1 MGRKAPFAYFEEK
14 LGGTLPTMEQIIR
27 KGYKEEK
34 YTMPNLLFIQLD
46 SFNKLLSEGVPKE
59 ERPLGSLEYIFR
71 EFFPVSD
78 KNDIYKLEYVNYS
91 VGTPRLTPEECKEKN
106 LTYSA
111 PLKAL
116 FRLLKRNPET
126 KEFEESV
133 TQEVYMGEIP
143 YMTER
148 GTFVINGV
156 ERVLVSQIHRSPGV
170 YLEGPPVEGES
181 LPVKALLVP
190 YRGPW
195 VEFLIDNNKNLTV
208 TVSKRR
214 KIPLTR
220 LLRVLTEKS
229 ILDIFKMFL
238 DVNKLKLN
246 DNVTLDRYILARDVV
261 NEKTGEVIYEALE
274 SLSQT
279 VVKEL
284 LNMGYKEIEVFD
296 VETPEGSVLYSTY
309 RQDRL
314 KKEADAIGNIYRT
327 LKFSQPPSDL
337 VEAKAFV
344 KNFFLG
350 ESYFYLG
357 EVGRYKLNL
366 RLYGGKSKL
375 DSRVLTIGDIV
386 EIVKKLIS
394 LYQRQEEPDDIDDLA
409 NRRVRSIGELLYEQL
424 RDAFGRKL
432 IRNITEKF
440 LSISD
445 ESRIVPKVLI
455 DPKVVT
461 NSLVSFFTR
470 ESLSQFLDQTNP
482 LSELTHKRRIS
493 ALGKGGLT
501 KETAGFEVRDVHPS
515 HYGRLCPIETPEGQ
529 NVGLINSLTIYAGV
543 DEYGFIKTPLR
554 VVENGRV
561 TDKIV
566 ELSRNEEKDAFV
578 ASADTEIDP
587 ETGLIKDQKVWVRHR
602 DDYIEVDREMVNY
615 IDVSPRQ
622 VISPS
627 ASLIPFLEHDDA
639 LRALMGC
646 NMQRQSV
653 PLLDPEPPIVGTG
666 MEAKVARDSGSLLL
680 AKHPGTVVYVDAKR
694 ILLRVSKKGKKL
706 SKFEDELEEYNLIK
720 FRRSNQNTIIN
731 MRPVVKVG
739 DKVKAGDILA
749 DASATKN
756 GELALGKNI
765 LVAFLP
771 WYGYNYEDAIVVS
784 ENLLKNDAF
793 TSVHILEFEV
803 EVRETQLGP
812 EEVTN
817 VIPGTSEDDTKNLDA
832 FGIVRVGV
840 EVKPRDILVGK
851 VTPKG
856 EEEEL
861 SPEKKLLLT
870 IAGYSQEVKDT
881 SKRVPPGVSG
891 YVIDVVVLTRTK
903 NDPLSLKVIRER
915 REKAFR
921 RAEEEKAILK
931 VRLKDLISEL
941 LLNETLI
948 DDLKTRDGKIVI
960 EKDTVVTKEILNQI
974 TFERKLDF
982 SRIDFEHPFI
992 GKEKY
997 ERIKNLILDYQKR
1010 ENEIED
1016 RLNSALQEIDR
1027 GDELPPGVNQ
1037 LIKIYV
1043 AQKRRLQVG
1052 DKMTGR
1058 HGNKGVVAKI
1068 APVEDMPFLEDGTP
1082 VDVVLSPLGVPSRMN
1097 VGQILETILGWA
1109 GKKKGVYY
1117 ATPAFEGLTIEE
1129 IEKEMR
1135 EAGLTFPG
1143 KVRLRDGRT
1152 GEYFYYP
1159 VTVGYMYMVKLIH
1172 MVDDKIHARAIGPYS
1187 SITQQP
1193 VGGKSHF
1200 GGQRFGE
1207 MEVWA
1212 LEAHGA
1218 AYALQEILTIKSD
1231 DVEGRNKLYKELQL
1245 GRIPRE
1251 PGLPASFKVLVNHLR
1266 GLALDVELKSSEEK
1280 EKQNIR

>member
-1 MGRKAPFAYFEEK
+1 MSIMDK
-14 LGGTLPTMEQIIR
+14 IIR
-27 KGYKEEK
+27 IGYKPEK
-34 YTMPNLLFIQLD
+34 YPMPDLLFIQLD
-46 SFNKLLSEGVPKE
+46 SFRRLLSEGVPKE

-71 EFFPVSD
+71 ESFPVTD
-78 KNDIYKLEYVNYS
+78 KNGIYKLEYIDYS

-106 LTYSA
+106 LTYSV
-111 PLKAL
+111 PLRAV
-116 FRLLKRNPET
+116 FRLSKKNPET
-126 KEFEESV
+126 KEFEESI

-143 YMTER
+143 YMTSR

-170 YLEGPPVEGES
+170 YFEGPEIEGES
-181 LPVKALLVP
+181 LPCRALLVP

-195 VEFLIDNNKNLTV
+195 VEFVIDGNKNLTV

-214 KIPLTR
+214 KIPFTRFFRALTG
-220 LLRVLTEKS
+220 LPFVE
-229 ILDIFKMFL
+229 IFKMFL
-238 DVNKLKLN
+238 EVQKLDVDEIKEFE
-246 DNVTLDRYILARDVV
+246 RYILAKDIVDT
-261 NEKTGEVIYEALE
+261 NTGEVLFEALE
-274 SLSQT
+274 LLNSTIL
-279 VVKEL
+279 KEL
-284 LNMGYKEIEVFD
+284 KERNIKRVEVFD
-296 VETPEGSVLYSTY
+296 VETPEGSVLYTTY

-337 VEAKAFV
+337 EEARTFI
-344 KNFFLG
+344 KNFFLS
-350 ESYFYLG
+350 EAYFYLG
-357 EVGRYKLNL
+357 EVGRYKFNL
-366 RLYGGKSKL
+366 RLYGNQKKTEH
-375 DSRVLTIGDIV
+375 VLTIEDIV
-386 EIVKKLIS
+386 EIVKKLVG
-394 LYQRQEEPDDIDDLA
+394 LYKGEEEPDDIDDLA
-409 NRRVRSIGELLYEQL
+409 NRRIRSVGELLYEQI
-424 RDAFGRKL
+424 RDAFSKKL
-432 IRNITEKF
+432 VKNIAEKI

-455 DPKVVT
+455 DPKVIT
-461 NSLVSFFTR
+461 NSLINFFMRDT
-470 ESLSQFLDQTNP
+470 LSQFLDQTNP

-493 ALGKGGLT
+493 AFGRGGLT

-529 NVGLINSLTIYAGV
+529 NVGLINSLTTYAKV

-566 ELSRNEEKDAFV
+566 ELSRNEERDAYV
-578 ASADTEIDP
+578 ASADVEYDP
-587 ETGLIKDQKVWVRHR
+587 ETGLIKDKKVWVRYK
-602 DDYIEVDREMVNY
+602 DDYIEVDREKVNY

-627 ASLIPFLEHDDA
+627 ASLIPFLEHNDA

-646 NMQRQSV
+646 NMQRQAV
-653 PLLDPEPPIVGTG
+653 PLIDPEPPIVGTG
-666 MEAKVARDSGSLLL
+666 MEAKVARDSGTLLT
-680 AKHPGTVVYVDAKR
+680 ARNSGTVVFVDSKR
-694 ILLRVSKKGKKL
+694 ILVRVSKRGKKL
-706 SKFEDELEEYNLIK
+706 SKFEDEIEEYKLIK
-720 FRRSNQNTIIN
+720 FRRSNQNTLIN
-731 MRPVVKVG
+731 MKPIVKVG
-739 DKVKAGDILA
+739 DKVKAGDIIA
-749 DASATKN
+749 DAAATKN
-756 GELALGKNI
+756 GELALGKNL
-765 LVAFLP
+765 LVAFVP

-784 ENLLKNDAF
+784 ENILKEDAL
-793 TSVHILEFEV
+793 TSIHILEFEV
-803 EVRETQLGP
+803 EVRETSLGP

-817 VIPGTSEDDTKNLDA
+817 QIPGVMEEDLKNLDN
-832 FGIVRVGV
+832 FGIIRVGV

-861 SPEKKLLLT
+861 SPEKKLLLA
-870 IAGYSQEVKDT
+870 IVGYDQPVKDT

-891 YVIDVVVLTRTK
+891 YVVDVVILTKTK
-903 NDPLSLKVIRER
+903 NDPLSLKVIMER
-915 REKAFR
+915 KEKAYW
-921 RAEEEKAILK
+921 RAEEEKRLLK
-931 VRLKDLISEL
+931 ARLRDFIVEMLIDEV
-941 LLNETLI
+941 LN
-948 DDLKTRDGKIVI
+948 DDLKAKDGTVILPKGTLVTGELLEDLMVNKRVDLTRLNYDLPVI
-960 EKDTVVTKEILNQI
+960 SEEKLV
-974 TFERKLDF
+974 
-982 SRIDFEHPFI
+982 
-992 GKEKY
+992 
-997 ERIKNLILDYQKR
+997 RIKNLIQDYDKR
-1010 ENEIED
+1010 EKEIEEK
-1016 RLNSALQEIDR
+1016 LNQTIQEIER

-1037 LIKIYV
+1037 LIKIYI

-1052 DKMTGR
+1052 DKITGR

-1117 ATPAFEGLTIEE
+1117 ACPAFEGMTVEE
-1129 IEKEMR
+1129 IQKEME
-1135 EAGLTFPG
+1135 EAGLTYPG

-1152 GEYFYYP
+1152 GEYFHYP
-1159 VTVGYMYMVKLIH
+1159 VTVGYMYMIKLIH
-1172 MVDDKIHARAIGPYS
+1172 MVEDKIHARAIGPYS

-1218 AYALQEILTIKSD
+1218 AYTLQEMLTIKSD
-1231 DVEGRNKLYKELQL
+1231 DIEGRNKLYKELQL
-1245 GRIPRE
+1245 GKRPKE

-1266 GLALDVELKSSEEK
+1266 GLCLDVELKTGEEK
-1280 EKQNIR
+1280 EKQFLKVNLKTE

>member
-1 MGRKAPFAYFEEK
+1 MDK
-14 LGGTLPTMEQIIR
+14 IIR
-27 KGYKEEK
+27 IGYKPEK
-34 YTMPNLLFIQLD
+34 YPMPDLLFIQLD
-46 SFNKLLSEGVPKE
+46 SFRKLLSEGVPKE
-59 ERPLGSLEYIFR
+59 ERPFGSLEYIFR
-71 EFFPVSD
+71 EFFPVTD
-78 KNDIYKLEYVNYS
+78 KNGIYRLEYVDYS

-106 LTYSA
+106 LTYSV
-111 PLKAL
+111 PLKAV
-116 FRLLKRNPET
+116 FRLSKKNPET

-143 YMTER
+143 YMTSR

-156 ERVLVSQIHRSPGV
+156 ERVLVSQIHRAPGV
-170 YLEGPPVEGES
+170 YFEGPEVEGES
-181 LPVKALLVP
+181 LPCKALLVP

-195 VEFLIDNNKNLTV
+195 VEFIIDGNKNLTV

-214 KIPLTR
+214 KIPFTR
-220 LLRVLTEKS
+220 LIRALTGLPFVE
-229 ILDIFKMFL
+229 IFKMFL
-238 DVNKLKLN
+238 KTEKLDV
-246 DNVTLDRYILARDVV
+246 DEITEPERYVLAKDIVDTA
-261 NEKTGEVIYEALE
+261 TGEVLFEALE
-274 SLSQT
+274 LLNSTIL
-279 VVKEL
+279 KEL
-284 LNMGYKEIEVFD
+284 KARNVRKVEVFD
-296 VETPEGSVLYSTY
+296 VETSEGSVLYTTY

-337 VEAKAFV
+337 EEARTFIR
-344 KNFFLG
+344 NFFLG
-350 ESYFYLG
+350 EAYFYIG
-357 EVGRYKLNL
+357 EVGRYKFNL
-366 RLYGGKSKL
+366 RLYGEQKKTEH
-375 DSRVLTIGDIV
+375 VLTIEDIV
-386 EIVKKLIS
+386 EVVRKLIG
-394 LYQRQEEPDDIDDLA
+394 LYKGEMEPDDIDDLA
-409 NRRVRSIGELLYEQL
+409 NRRVRSVGELLYEQI
-424 RDAFGRKL
+424 REAFGRKL
-432 IRNITEKF
+432 VRNIAEKI

-445 ESRIVPKVLI
+445 EARIVPKVLI
-455 DPKVVT
+455 DPKVIT
-461 NSLVSFFTR
+461 SSLINFFMRDT
-470 ESLSQFLDQTNP
+470 LSQFLDQTNP

-493 ALGKGGLT
+493 AFGRGGLT

-529 NVGLINSLTIYAGV
+529 NVGLINSLTTYAKV

-554 VVENGRV
+554 VVENGKV

-566 ELSRNEEKDAFV
+566 ELSRNEERDAYI
-578 ASADTEIDP
+578 ASADVEYDP
-587 ETGLIKDQKVWVRHR
+587 ETGLIKDSKVWVRYK
-602 DDYIEVDREMVNY
+602 DDYVEVEREKVNY

-646 NMQRQSV
+646 NMQRQAV

-666 MEAKVARDSGSLLL
+666 MEAKVARDSGTLLV
-680 AKHPGTVVYVDAKR
+680 ARNSGTVVYVDSKR
-694 ILLRVSKKGKKL
+694 VLVRVSKRGKKL
-706 SKFEDELEEYNLIK
+706 SKFEDEIEEYNLIK
-720 FRRSNQNTIIN
+720 FRRSNQNTLIN
-731 MRPVVKVG
+731 MRPIVKVG
-739 DKVKAGDILA
+739 DKIKAGDIIA
-749 DASATKN
+749 DAAATKN
-756 GELALGKNI
+756 GELALGKNL

-784 ENLLKNDAF
+784 ENVLKEDAL
-793 TSVHILEFEV
+793 TSIHILEFEV
-803 EVRETQLGP
+803 EVRETTLGP

-817 VIPGTSEDDTKNLDA
+817 QIPGVMEEDLRNLDND
-832 FGIVRVGV
+832 GIIRVGV

-861 SPEKKLLLT
+861 SPEKKLLL
-870 IAGYSQEVKDT
+870 AVVGYDQPVKDT

-891 YVIDVVVLTRTK
+891 YVVDVVILTKTK
-903 NDPLSLKVIRER
+903 SDSLSLKVIKER
-915 REKAFR
+915 KDKAYR
-921 RAEEEKAILK
+921 RAEEEKRLLK
-931 VRLKDLISEL
+931 TRLRDFIIEVLVDEVL
-941 LLNETLI
+941 A
-948 DDLKTRDGKIVI
+948 DDLKAKDGTVILPKGTLVTREILDDLVLNKRIDLTRLNYDLPVIAEEKIERI
-960 EKDTVVTKEILNQI
+960 RNMIQDFHKREKEIDERLNQ
-974 TFERKLDF
+974 T
-982 SRIDFEHPFI
+982 
-992 GKEKY
+992 
-997 ERIKNLILDYQKR
+997 
-1010 ENEIED
+1010 
-1016 RLNSALQEIDR
+1016 LQEIER

-1052 DKMTGR
+1052 DKITGR

-1082 VDVVLSPLGVPSRMN
+1082 VDLVLSPLGVPSRMN

-1117 ATPAFEGLTIEE
+1117 ACPAFEGMTVEE
-1129 IEKEMR
+1129 IQKEME
-1135 EAGLTFPG
+1135 EAGLTYPG

-1152 GEYFYYP
+1152 GEYFEYP
-1159 VTVGYMYMVKLIH
+1159 VTVGYMYIIKLIH
-1172 MVDDKIHARAIGPYS
+1172 MVEDKIHARAIGPYS

-1218 AYALQEILTIKSD
+1218 AYTLQEMLTIKSD
-1231 DVEGRNKLYKELQL
+1231 DIESRNKLYKELQL
-1245 GRIPRE
+1245 GKRPKE

-1266 GLALDVELKSSEEK
+1266 GLCLDVELKTAEEK
-1280 EKQNIR
+1280 DKHFLKPNFKSE

>member
-1 MGRKAPFAYFEEK
+1 MSNMDK
-14 LGGTLPTMEQIIR
+14 IIR
-27 KGYKEEK
+27 IGYKPEK
-34 YTMPNLLFIQLD
+34 YPMPDLLFIQLD
-46 SFNKLLSEGVPKE
+46 SFRKLLSEGVPKE

-71 EFFPVSD
+71 EFFPVTD
-78 KNDIYKLEYVNYS
+78 KNGIYRLEYVDYS

-106 LTYSA
+106 LTYSV

-116 FRLLKRNPET
+116 FRLSKKNPET
-126 KEFEESV
+126 KEFEESI

-143 YMTER
+143 YMTSR

-156 ERVLVSQIHRSPGV
+156 ERVLVSQIHRAPGV
-170 YLEGPPVEGES
+170 YFEGPEVEGES
-181 LPVKALLVP
+181 LPCKALLVP

-195 VEFLIDNNKNLTV
+195 VEFIIDGNKNLTV

-214 KIPLTR
+214 KIPFTR
-220 LLRVLTEKS
+220 LFRALTGLPFVE
-229 ILDIFKMFL
+229 IFKMFL
-238 DVNKLKLN
+238 KAEKLDV
-246 DNVTLDRYILARDVV
+246 DEITEPERYILAKDIVDTT
-261 NEKTGEVIYEALE
+261 TGEVLFGALE
-274 SLSQT
+274 PLNSTIL
-279 VVKEL
+279 KEL
-284 LNMGYKEIEVFD
+284 KARNVKKVEVFD
-296 VETPEGSVLYSTY
+296 VETPEGSVLYTTY

-337 VEAKAFV
+337 EEARTFI
-344 KNFFLG
+344 KNFFLS
-350 ESYFYLG
+350 EAYFYLG
-357 EVGRYKLNL
+357 EVGRYKFNL
-366 RLYGGKSKL
+366 RLYGEQKKTEH
-375 DSRVLTIGDIV
+375 VLTIEDIV
-386 EIVKKLIS
+386 EVVRKLVE
-394 LYQRQEEPDDIDDLA
+394 LHKGEVEPDDIDDLA
-409 NRRVRSIGELLYEQL
+409 NRRVRSVGELLYEQL
-424 RDAFGRKL
+424 REAFGRKL
-432 IRNITEKF
+432 VRNIAEKI
-440 LSISD
+440 LSITD
-445 ESRIVPKVLI
+445 EARIVPKVLI
-455 DPKVVT
+455 DPKVIT
-461 NSLVSFFTR
+461 SSLINFFMRDT
-470 ESLSQFLDQTNP
+470 LSQFLDQTNP

-493 ALGKGGLT
+493 AFGRGGLT

-529 NVGLINSLTIYAGV
+529 NVGLINSLTTYAKV

-566 ELSRNEEKDAFV
+566 ELSRNEEKDAYV
-578 ASADTEIDP
+578 ASADVEYDP
-587 ETGLIKDQKVWVRHR
+587 ETGLIKDSKVWVRYK
-602 DDYIEVDREMVNY
+602 DDYVEVEREKVNY

-646 NMQRQSV
+646 NMQRQAV
-653 PLLDPEPPIVGTG
+653 PLVDPEPPIVGTG
-666 MEAKVARDSGSLLL
+666 MEAKVARDSGTLLI
-680 AKHPGTVVYVDAKR
+680 ARNSGTVVYVDSKR
-694 ILLRVSKKGKKL
+694 VLVRVSKRGKKL
-706 SKFEDELEEYNLIK
+706 SKFEDEIEEYNLIK
-720 FRRSNQNTIIN
+720 FRRSNQNTLIN

-739 DKVKAGDILA
+739 DKIKAGDIIA
-749 DASATKN
+749 DAAATKN
-756 GELALGKNI
+756 GELALGKNL

-784 ENLLKNDAF
+784 ENILKEDAL
-793 TSVHILEFEV
+793 TSIHILEFEV
-803 EVRETQLGP
+803 EVRETTLGP

-817 VIPGTSEDDTKNLDA
+817 QIPGVMEEDLRNLDNY
-832 FGIVRVGV
+832 GIIRVGV

-861 SPEKKLLLT
+861 SPEKKLLL
-870 IAGYSQEVKDT
+870 AVVGYEQPVKDT

-891 YVIDVVVLTRTK
+891 YVVDVVILTKTK
-903 NDPLSLKVIRER
+903 NDPLSLKVIKER
-915 REKAFR
+915 KEKAYR
-921 RAEEEKAILK
+921 RAEEEKRLLK
-931 VRLKDLISEL
+931 TRLRDFIMEVLIDEVL
-941 LLNETLI
+941 A
-948 DDLKTRDGKIVI
+948 DDLKAKDG
-960 EKDTVVTKEILNQI
+960 TVVLPKGTLVTREILDDLVLNRRVDLTRLNYDSPI
-974 TFERKLDF
+974 IAEEKL
-982 SRIDFEHPFI
+982 
-992 GKEKY
+992 
-997 ERIKNLILDYQKR
+997 ERIRNMIQDFHKR
-1010 ENEIED
+1010 EREIDEK
-1016 RLNSALQEIDR
+1016 LSQTLQEIER

-1037 LIKIYV
+1037 LIKIYI

-1052 DKMTGR
+1052 DKITGR

-1068 APVEDMPFLEDGTP
+1068 APVEDMPFLDDGTP
-1082 VDVVLSPLGVPSRMN
+1082 VDLVLSPLGVPSRMN

-1117 ATPAFEGLTIEE
+1117 ACPAFEGMTVEE
-1129 IEKEMR
+1129 IQREME
-1135 EAGLTFPG
+1135 EAGLTYPG

-1152 GEYFYYP
+1152 GEYFEYP
-1159 VTVGYMYMVKLIH
+1159 VTVGYMYIIKLIH
-1172 MVDDKIHARAIGPYS
+1172 MVEDKIHARAIGPYS

-1218 AYALQEILTIKSD
+1218 AYTLQELLTIKSD
-1231 DVEGRNKLYKELQL
+1231 DIEGRNKLYKELQL
-1245 GRIPRE
+1245 GKRPKE

-1266 GLALDVELKSSEEK
+1266 GLCLDVELKTAEEK
-1280 EKQNIR
+1280 DKHFLKPNFKSE

>member
-1 MGRKAPFAYFEEK
+1 LSNMDK
-14 LGGTLPTMEQIIR
+14 IIR
-27 KGYKEEK
+27 IGYKPEK
-34 YTMPNLLFIQLD
+34 YPMPDLLFIQLD
-46 SFNKLLSEGVPKE
+46 SFRKLLSEGVPKE

-71 EFFPVSD
+71 EFFPVTD
-78 KNDIYKLEYVNYS
+78 KNGIYRLEYVDYS

-106 LTYSA
+106 LTYSV

-116 FRLLKRNPET
+116 FRLSKKNPET
-126 KEFEESV
+126 KEFEESI

-143 YMTER
+143 YMTSR

-156 ERVLVSQIHRSPGV
+156 ERVLVSQIHRAPGV
-170 YLEGPPVEGES
+170 YFEGPEVEGES
-181 LPVKALLVP
+181 LPCKALLVP

-195 VEFLIDNNKNLTV
+195 VEFIIDGNKNLTV

-214 KIPLTR
+214 KIPFTR
-220 LLRVLTEKS
+220 LFRALTGLPFVE
-229 ILDIFKMFL
+229 IFKMFL
-238 DVNKLKLN
+238 KAEKLDV
-246 DNVTLDRYILARDVV
+246 DEITEPERYILAKDIVDTT
-261 NEKTGEVIYEALE
+261 TGEVLFGALE
-274 SLSQT
+274 PLNSTIL
-279 VVKEL
+279 KEL
-284 LNMGYKEIEVFD
+284 KARNVKKVEVFD
-296 VETPEGSVLYSTY
+296 VETPEGSVLYTTY

-337 VEAKAFV
+337 EEARTFI
-344 KNFFLG
+344 KNFFLS
-350 ESYFYLG
+350 EAYFYLG
-357 EVGRYKLNL
+357 EVGRYKFNL
-366 RLYGGKSKL
+366 RLYGEQKKTEH
-375 DSRVLTIGDIV
+375 VLTIEDIV
-386 EIVKKLIS
+386 EVVRKLVE
-394 LYQRQEEPDDIDDLA
+394 LHKGEEEPDDIDDLA
-409 NRRVRSIGELLYEQL
+409 NRRVRSVGELLYEQL
-424 RDAFGRKL
+424 REAFGRKL
-432 IRNITEKF
+432 VRNIAEKI
-440 LSISD
+440 LSITD
-445 ESRIVPKVLI
+445 EARIVPKVLI
-455 DPKVVT
+455 DPKVIT
-461 NSLVSFFTR
+461 SSLINFFMRDT
-470 ESLSQFLDQTNP
+470 LSQFLDQTNP

-493 ALGKGGLT
+493 AFGRGGLT

-529 NVGLINSLTIYAGV
+529 NVGLINSLTTYAKV

-566 ELSRNEEKDAFV
+566 ELSRNEEKDAYV
-578 ASADTEIDP
+578 ASADVEYDP
-587 ETGLIKDQKVWVRHR
+587 ETGLIKDSKVWVRYK
-602 DDYIEVDREMVNY
+602 DDYVEVEREKVNY

-646 NMQRQSV
+646 NMQRQAV
-653 PLLDPEPPIVGTG
+653 PLVDPEPPIVGTG
-666 MEAKVARDSGSLLL
+666 MEAKVARDSGTLLI
-680 AKHPGTVVYVDAKR
+680 ARNSGTVVYVDSKR
-694 ILLRVSKKGKKL
+694 VLVRVSKRGKKL
-706 SKFEDELEEYNLIK
+706 SKFEDEIEEYNLIK
-720 FRRSNQNTIIN
+720 FRRSNQNTLIN

-739 DKVKAGDILA
+739 DKIKAGDIIA
-749 DASATKN
+749 DAAATKN
-756 GELALGKNI
+756 GELALGKNL

-784 ENLLKNDAF
+784 ENILKEDAL
-793 TSVHILEFEV
+793 TSIHILEFEV
-803 EVRETQLGP
+803 EVRETTLGP

-817 VIPGTSEDDTKNLDA
+817 QIPGVMEEDLRNLDNY
-832 FGIVRVGV
+832 GIIRVGV

-861 SPEKKLLLT
+861 SPEKKLLL
-870 IAGYSQEVKDT
+870 AVVGYEQPVKDT

-891 YVIDVVVLTRTK
+891 YVVDVVILTKTK
-903 NDPLSLKVIRER
+903 NDPLSLKVIKER
-915 REKAFR
+915 KEKAYR
-921 RAEEEKAILK
+921 RAEEEKRLLK
-931 VRLKDLISEL
+931 TRLRDFIMEVLIDEVL
-941 LLNETLI
+941 A
-948 DDLKTRDGKIVI
+948 DDLKAKDG
-960 EKDTVVTKEILNQI
+960 TVVLPKGTLVTREILDDLVLNRRVDLTRLNYDSPI
-974 TFERKLDF
+974 IAEEKL
-982 SRIDFEHPFI
+982 
-992 GKEKY
+992 
-997 ERIKNLILDYQKR
+997 ERIRNMIQDFHKR
-1010 ENEIED
+1010 EREIDEK
-1016 RLNSALQEIDR
+1016 LSQTLQEIER

-1037 LIKIYV
+1037 LIKIYI

-1052 DKMTGR
+1052 DKITGR

-1068 APVEDMPFLEDGTP
+1068 APVEDMPFLDDGTP
-1082 VDVVLSPLGVPSRMN
+1082 VDLVLSPLGVPSRMN

-1117 ATPAFEGLTIEE
+1117 ACPAFEGMTVEE
-1129 IEKEMR
+1129 IQREME
-1135 EAGLTFPG
+1135 EAGLTYPG

-1152 GEYFYYP
+1152 GEYFEYP
-1159 VTVGYMYMVKLIH
+1159 VTVGYMYIIKLIH
-1172 MVDDKIHARAIGPYS
+1172 MVEDKIHARAIGPYS

-1218 AYALQEILTIKSD
+1218 AYTLQELLTIKSD
-1231 DVEGRNKLYKELQL
+1231 DIEGRNKLYKELQL
-1245 GRIPRE
+1245 GKRPKE

-1266 GLALDVELKSSEEK
+1266 GLCLDVELKTAEEK
-1280 EKQNIR
+1280 DKHFLKPNFKSE

>member
-1 MGRKAPFAYFEEK
+1 LSNMDK
-14 LGGTLPTMEQIIR
+14 IIR
-27 KGYKEEK
+27 IGYKPEK
-34 YTMPNLLFIQLD
+34 YPMPDLLFIQLD
-46 SFNKLLSEGVPKE
+46 SFRKLLSEGVPKE

-71 EFFPVSD
+71 EFFPVTD
-78 KNDIYKLEYVNYS
+78 KNGIYRLEYVDYS

-106 LTYSA
+106 LTYSV

-116 FRLLKRNPET
+116 FRLSKKNPET
-126 KEFEESV
+126 KEFEESI

-143 YMTER
+143 YMTSR

-156 ERVLVSQIHRSPGV
+156 ERVLVSQIHRAPGV
-170 YLEGPPVEGES
+170 YFEGPEVEGES
-181 LPVKALLVP
+181 LPCKALLVP

-195 VEFLIDNNKNLTV
+195 VEFIIDGNKNLTV

-214 KIPLTR
+214 KIPFTR
-220 LLRVLTEKS
+220 LFRALTGLPFVE
-229 ILDIFKMFL
+229 IFKMFL
-238 DVNKLKLN
+238 KAEKLDV
-246 DNVTLDRYILARDVV
+246 DEITEPERYILAKDIVDTT
-261 NEKTGEVIYEALE
+261 TGEVLFGALE
-274 SLSQT
+274 PLNSTIL
-279 VVKEL
+279 KEL
-284 LNMGYKEIEVFD
+284 KARNVKKVEVFD
-296 VETPEGSVLYSTY
+296 VETPEGSVLYTTY

-337 VEAKAFV
+337 EEARTFI
-344 KNFFLG
+344 KNFFLS
-350 ESYFYLG
+350 EAYFYLG
-357 EVGRYKLNL
+357 EVGRYKFNL
-366 RLYGGKSKL
+366 RLYGEQKKTEH
-375 DSRVLTIGDIV
+375 VLTIEDIV
-386 EIVKKLIS
+386 EVVRKLVE
-394 LYQRQEEPDDIDDLA
+394 LHKGEVEPDDIDDLA
-409 NRRVRSIGELLYEQL
+409 NRRVRSVGELLYEQL
-424 RDAFGRKL
+424 REAFGRKL
-432 IRNITEKF
+432 VRNIAEKI
-440 LSISD
+440 LSITD
-445 ESRIVPKVLI
+445 EARIVPKVLI
-455 DPKVVT
+455 DPKVIT
-461 NSLVSFFTR
+461 SSLINFFMRDT
-470 ESLSQFLDQTNP
+470 LSQFLDQTNP

-493 ALGKGGLT
+493 AFGRGGLT

-529 NVGLINSLTIYAGV
+529 NVGLINSLTTYAKV

-566 ELSRNEEKDAFV
+566 ELSRNEEKDAYV
-578 ASADTEIDP
+578 ASADVEYDP
-587 ETGLIKDQKVWVRHR
+587 ETGLIKDSKVWVRYK
-602 DDYIEVDREMVNY
+602 DDYVEVEREKVNY

-646 NMQRQSV
+646 NMQRQAV
-653 PLLDPEPPIVGTG
+653 PLVDPEPPIVGTG
-666 MEAKVARDSGSLLL
+666 MEAKVARDSGTLLI
-680 AKHPGTVVYVDAKR
+680 ARNSGTVVYVDSKR
-694 ILLRVSKKGKKL
+694 VLVRVSKRGKKL
-706 SKFEDELEEYNLIK
+706 SKFEDEIEEYNLIK
-720 FRRSNQNTIIN
+720 FRRSNQNTLIN

-739 DKVKAGDILA
+739 DKIKAGDIIA
-749 DASATKN
+749 DAAATKN
-756 GELALGKNI
+756 GELALGKNL

-784 ENLLKNDAF
+784 ENILKEDAL
-793 TSVHILEFEV
+793 TSIHILEFEV
-803 EVRETQLGP
+803 EVRETTLGP

-817 VIPGTSEDDTKNLDA
+817 QIPGVMEEDLRNLDNY
-832 FGIVRVGV
+832 GIIRVGV

-861 SPEKKLLLT
+861 SPEKKLLL
-870 IAGYSQEVKDT
+870 AVVGYEQPVKDT

-891 YVIDVVVLTRTK
+891 YVVDVVILTKTK
-903 NDPLSLKVIRER
+903 NDPLSLKVIKER
-915 REKAFR
+915 KEKAYR
-921 RAEEEKAILK
+921 RAEEEKRLLK
-931 VRLKDLISEL
+931 TRLRDFIMEVLIDEVL
-941 LLNETLI
+941 A
-948 DDLKTRDGKIVI
+948 DDLKAKDG
-960 EKDTVVTKEILNQI
+960 TVVLPKGTLVTREILDDLVLNRRVDLTRLNYDSPI
-974 TFERKLDF
+974 IAEEKL
-982 SRIDFEHPFI
+982 
-992 GKEKY
+992 
-997 ERIKNLILDYQKR
+997 ERIRNMIQDFHKR
-1010 ENEIED
+1010 EREIDEK
-1016 RLNSALQEIDR
+1016 LSQTLQEIER

-1037 LIKIYV
+1037 LIKIYI

-1052 DKMTGR
+1052 DKITGR

-1068 APVEDMPFLEDGTP
+1068 APVEDMPFLDDGTP
-1082 VDVVLSPLGVPSRMN
+1082 VDLVLSPLGVPSRMN

-1117 ATPAFEGLTIEE
+1117 ACPAFEGMTVEE
-1129 IEKEMR
+1129 IQREME
-1135 EAGLTFPG
+1135 EAGLTYPG

-1152 GEYFYYP
+1152 GEYFEYP
-1159 VTVGYMYMVKLIH
+1159 VTVGYMYIIKLIH
-1172 MVDDKIHARAIGPYS
+1172 MVEDKIHARAIGPYS

-1218 AYALQEILTIKSD
+1218 AYTLQELLTIKSD
-1231 DVEGRNKLYKELQL
+1231 DIEGRNKLYKELQL
-1245 GRIPRE
+1245 GKRPKE

-1266 GLALDVELKSSEEK
+1266 GLCLDVELKTAEEK
-1280 EKQNIR
+1280 DKHFLKPNFKSE

>member
-1 MGRKAPFAYFEEK
+1 MSNMDK
-14 LGGTLPTMEQIIR
+14 IIR
-27 KGYKEEK
+27 IGYKPEK
-34 YTMPNLLFIQLD
+34 YPMPDLLFIQLD
-46 SFNKLLSEGVPKE
+46 SFRKLLSEGVPKE
-59 ERPLGSLEYIFR
+59 ERPFGSLEYIFR
-71 EFFPVSD
+71 EFFPVTD
-78 KNDIYKLEYVNYS
+78 KNGIYRLEYVDYS

-106 LTYSA
+106 LTYSV
-111 PLKAL
+111 PLKAV
-116 FRLLKRNPET
+116 FRLSKKNPET

-143 YMTER
+143 YMTSR

-156 ERVLVSQIHRSPGV
+156 ERVLVSQIHRAPGV
-170 YLEGPPVEGES
+170 YFEGPEVEGES
-181 LPVKALLVP
+181 LPCKALLVP

-195 VEFLIDNNKNLTV
+195 VEFIIDGNKNLTV

-214 KIPLTR
+214 KIPFTR
-220 LLRVLTEKS
+220 LIRALTGLPFVE
-229 ILDIFKMFL
+229 IFKMFL
-238 DVNKLKLN
+238 KTEKLDV
-246 DNVTLDRYILARDVV
+246 DEITEPERYVLAKDIVDTA
-261 NEKTGEVIYEALE
+261 TGEVLFEALE
-274 SLSQT
+274 LLNSTIL
-279 VVKEL
+279 KEL
-284 LNMGYKEIEVFD
+284 KARNVRKVEVFD
-296 VETPEGSVLYSTY
+296 VETSEGSVLYTTY

-337 VEAKAFV
+337 EEARTFIR
-344 KNFFLG
+344 NFFLG
-350 ESYFYLG
+350 EAYFYIG
-357 EVGRYKLNL
+357 EVGRYKFNL
-366 RLYGGKSKL
+366 RLYGEQKKTEH
-375 DSRVLTIGDIV
+375 VLTIEDIV
-386 EIVKKLIS
+386 EVVRKLIG
-394 LYQRQEEPDDIDDLA
+394 LYKGEMEPDDIDDLA
-409 NRRVRSIGELLYEQL
+409 NRRVRSVGELLYEQI
-424 RDAFGRKL
+424 REAFGRKL
-432 IRNITEKF
+432 VRNIAEKI

-445 ESRIVPKVLI
+445 EARIVPKVLI
-455 DPKVVT
+455 DPKVIT
-461 NSLVSFFTR
+461 SSLINFFMRDT
-470 ESLSQFLDQTNP
+470 LSQFLDQTNP

-493 ALGKGGLT
+493 AFGRGGLT

-529 NVGLINSLTIYAGV
+529 NVGLINSLTTYAKV

-554 VVENGRV
+554 VVENGKV

-566 ELSRNEEKDAFV
+566 ELSRNEERDAYI
-578 ASADTEIDP
+578 ASADVEYDP
-587 ETGLIKDQKVWVRHR
+587 ETGLIKDSKVWVRYK
-602 DDYIEVDREMVNY
+602 DDYVEVEREKVNY

-646 NMQRQSV
+646 NMQRQAV

-666 MEAKVARDSGSLLL
+666 MEAKVARDSGTLLV
-680 AKHPGTVVYVDAKR
+680 ARNSGTVVYVDSKR
-694 ILLRVSKKGKKL
+694 VLVRVSKRGKKL
-706 SKFEDELEEYNLIK
+706 SKFEDEIEEYNLIK
-720 FRRSNQNTIIN
+720 FRRSNQNTLIN
-731 MRPVVKVG
+731 MRPIVKVG
-739 DKVKAGDILA
+739 DKIKAGDIIA
-749 DASATKN
+749 DAAATKN
-756 GELALGKNI
+756 GELALGKNL

-784 ENLLKNDAF
+784 ENVLKEDAL
-793 TSVHILEFEV
+793 TSIHILEFEV
-803 EVRETQLGP
+803 EVRETTLGP

-817 VIPGTSEDDTKNLDA
+817 QIPGVMEEDLRNLDND
-832 FGIVRVGV
+832 GIIRVGV

-861 SPEKKLLLT
+861 SPEKKLLL
-870 IAGYSQEVKDT
+870 AVVGYDQPVKDT

-891 YVIDVVVLTRTK
+891 YVVDVVILTKTK
-903 NDPLSLKVIRER
+903 SDSLSLKVIKER
-915 REKAFR
+915 KDKAYR
-921 RAEEEKAILK
+921 RAEEEKRLLK
-931 VRLKDLISEL
+931 TRLRDFIIEVLVDEVL
-941 LLNETLI
+941 A
-948 DDLKTRDGKIVI
+948 DDLKAKDGTVILPKGTLVTREILDDLVLNKRIDLTRLNYDLPVIAEEKIERI
-960 EKDTVVTKEILNQI
+960 RNMIQDFHKREKEIDERLNQ
-974 TFERKLDF
+974 T
-982 SRIDFEHPFI
+982 
-992 GKEKY
+992 
-997 ERIKNLILDYQKR
+997 
-1010 ENEIED
+1010 
-1016 RLNSALQEIDR
+1016 LQEIER

-1052 DKMTGR
+1052 DKITGR

-1082 VDVVLSPLGVPSRMN
+1082 VDLVLSPLGVPSRMN

-1117 ATPAFEGLTIEE
+1117 ACPAFEGMTVEE
-1129 IEKEMR
+1129 IQKEME
-1135 EAGLTFPG
+1135 EAGLTYPG

-1152 GEYFYYP
+1152 GEYFEYP
-1159 VTVGYMYMVKLIH
+1159 VTVGYMYIIKLIH
-1172 MVDDKIHARAIGPYS
+1172 MVEDKIHARAIGPYS
-1187 SITQQP
+1187 SITQQS

-1218 AYALQEILTIKSD
+1218 AYTLQEMLTIKSD
-1231 DVEGRNKLYKELQL
+1231 DIEGRNKLYKELQL
-1245 GRIPRE
+1245 GKRPKE

-1266 GLALDVELKSSEEK
+1266 GLCLDVELKTAEEK
-1280 EKQNIR
+1280 DKHFLKPNFKSE

>member
-1 MGRKAPFAYFEEK
+1 MSNMDK
-14 LGGTLPTMEQIIR
+14 IIR
-27 KGYKEEK
+27 IGYKPEK
-34 YTMPNLLFIQLD
+34 YPMPDLLFIQLD
-46 SFNKLLSEGVPKE
+46 SFRKLLSEGVPKE
-59 ERPLGSLEYIFR
+59 ERPFGSLEYIFR
-71 EFFPVSD
+71 EFFPVTD
-78 KNDIYKLEYVNYS
+78 KNGIYRLEYVDYS

-106 LTYSA
+106 LTYSV
-111 PLKAL
+111 PLKAV
-116 FRLLKRNPET
+116 FRLSKKNPET

-143 YMTER
+143 YMTSR

-156 ERVLVSQIHRSPGV
+156 ERVLVSQIHRAPGV
-170 YLEGPPVEGES
+170 YFEGPEVEGES
-181 LPVKALLVP
+181 LPCKALLVP

-195 VEFLIDNNKNLTV
+195 VEFIIDGNKNLTV

-214 KIPLTR
+214 KIPFTR
-220 LLRVLTEKS
+220 LIRALTGLPFVE
-229 ILDIFKMFL
+229 IFKMFL
-238 DVNKLKLN
+238 KTEKLDV
-246 DNVTLDRYILARDVV
+246 DEITEPERYVLAKDIVDTA
-261 NEKTGEVIYEALE
+261 TGEVLFEALE
-274 SLSQT
+274 LLNSTIL
-279 VVKEL
+279 KEL
-284 LNMGYKEIEVFD
+284 KARNVRKVEVFD
-296 VETPEGSVLYSTY
+296 VETSEGSVLYTTY

-337 VEAKAFV
+337 EEARTFIR
-344 KNFFLG
+344 NFFLG
-350 ESYFYLG
+350 EAYFYIG
-357 EVGRYKLNL
+357 EVGRYKFNL
-366 RLYGGKSKL
+366 RLYGEQKKTEH
-375 DSRVLTIGDIV
+375 VLTIEDIV
-386 EIVKKLIS
+386 EVVRKLIG
-394 LYQRQEEPDDIDDLA
+394 LYKGEMEPDDIDDLA
-409 NRRVRSIGELLYEQL
+409 NRRVRSVGELLYEQI
-424 RDAFGRKL
+424 REAFGRKL
-432 IRNITEKF
+432 VRNIAEKI

-445 ESRIVPKVLI
+445 EARIVPKVLI
-455 DPKVVT
+455 DPKVIT
-461 NSLVSFFTR
+461 SSLINFFMRDT
-470 ESLSQFLDQTNP
+470 LSQFLDQTNP

-493 ALGKGGLT
+493 AFGRGGLT

-529 NVGLINSLTIYAGV
+529 NVGLINSLTTYAKV

-554 VVENGRV
+554 VVENGKV

-566 ELSRNEEKDAFV
+566 ELSRNEERDAYI
-578 ASADTEIDP
+578 ASADVEYDP
-587 ETGLIKDQKVWVRHR
+587 ETGLIKDSKVWVRYK
-602 DDYIEVDREMVNY
+602 DDYVEVEREKVNY

-646 NMQRQSV
+646 NMQRQAV

-666 MEAKVARDSGSLLL
+666 MEAKVARDSGTLLV
-680 AKHPGTVVYVDAKR
+680 ARNSGTVVYVDSKR
-694 ILLRVSKKGKKL
+694 VLVRVSKRGKKL
-706 SKFEDELEEYNLIK
+706 SKFEDEIEEYNLIK
-720 FRRSNQNTIIN
+720 FRRSNQNTLIN
-731 MRPVVKVG
+731 MRPIVKVG
-739 DKVKAGDILA
+739 DKIKAGDIIA
-749 DASATKN
+749 DAAATKN
-756 GELALGKNI
+756 GELALGKNL

-784 ENLLKNDAF
+784 ENVLKEDAL
-793 TSVHILEFEV
+793 TSIHILEFEV
-803 EVRETQLGP
+803 EVRETTLGP

-817 VIPGTSEDDTKNLDA
+817 QIPGVMEEDLRNLDND
-832 FGIVRVGV
+832 GIIRVGV

-861 SPEKKLLLT
+861 SPEKKLLL
-870 IAGYSQEVKDT
+870 AVVGYDQPVKDT

-891 YVIDVVVLTRTK
+891 YVVDVVILTKTK
-903 NDPLSLKVIRER
+903 SDSLSLKVIKER
-915 REKAFR
+915 KDKAYR
-921 RAEEEKAILK
+921 RAEEEKRLLK
-931 VRLKDLISEL
+931 TRLRDFIIEVLVDEVL
-941 LLNETLI
+941 A
-948 DDLKTRDGKIVI
+948 DDLKAKDGTVILPKGTLVTREILDDLVLNKRIDLTRLNYDLPVIAEEKIERI
-960 EKDTVVTKEILNQI
+960 RNMIQDFHKREKEIDERLNQ
-974 TFERKLDF
+974 T
-982 SRIDFEHPFI
+982 
-992 GKEKY
+992 
-997 ERIKNLILDYQKR
+997 
-1010 ENEIED
+1010 
-1016 RLNSALQEIDR
+1016 LQEIER

-1052 DKMTGR
+1052 DKITGR

-1082 VDVVLSPLGVPSRMN
+1082 VDLVLSPLGVPSRMN

-1117 ATPAFEGLTIEE
+1117 ACPAFEGMTVEE
-1129 IEKEMR
+1129 IQKEME
-1135 EAGLTFPG
+1135 EAGLTYPG

-1152 GEYFYYP
+1152 GEYFEYP
-1159 VTVGYMYMVKLIH
+1159 VTVGYMYIIKLIH
-1172 MVDDKIHARAIGPYS
+1172 MVEDKIHARAIGPYS

-1218 AYALQEILTIKSD
+1218 AYTLQEMLTIKSD
-1231 DVEGRNKLYKELQL
+1231 DIEGRNKLYKELQL
-1245 GRIPRE
+1245 GKRPKE

-1266 GLALDVELKSSEEK
+1266 GLCLDVELKTAEEK
-1280 EKQNIR
+1280 DKHFLKPNFKSE

>member
-1 MGRKAPFAYFEEK
+1 MSNMDK
-14 LGGTLPTMEQIIR
+14 IIR
-27 KGYKEEK
+27 IGYKPEK
-34 YTMPNLLFIQLD
+34 YPMPDLLFIQLD
-46 SFNKLLSEGVPKE
+46 SFRKLLSEGVPKE
-59 ERPLGSLEYIFR
+59 ERPFGSLEYIFR
-71 EFFPVSD
+71 EFFPVTD
-78 KNDIYKLEYVNYS
+78 KNGIYRLEYVDYS

-106 LTYSA
+106 LTYSV
-111 PLKAL
+111 PLKAV
-116 FRLLKRNPET
+116 FRLSKKNPET

-143 YMTER
+143 YMTSR

-156 ERVLVSQIHRSPGV
+156 ERVLVSQIHRAPGV
-170 YLEGPPVEGES
+170 YFEGPEVEGES
-181 LPVKALLVP
+181 LPCKALLVP

-195 VEFLIDNNKNLTV
+195 VEFIIDGNKNLTV

-214 KIPLTR
+214 KIPFTR
-220 LLRVLTEKS
+220 LIRALTGLPFVE
-229 ILDIFKMFL
+229 IFKMFL
-238 DVNKLKLN
+238 KTEKLDV
-246 DNVTLDRYILARDVV
+246 DEITEPERYVLAKDIVDTA
-261 NEKTGEVIYEALE
+261 TGEVLFEALE
-274 SLSQT
+274 LLNSTIL
-279 VVKEL
+279 KEL
-284 LNMGYKEIEVFD
+284 KARNVRKVEVFD
-296 VETPEGSVLYSTY
+296 VETSEGSVLYTTY

-337 VEAKAFV
+337 EEARTFIR
-344 KNFFLG
+344 NFFLG
-350 ESYFYLG
+350 EAYFYIG
-357 EVGRYKLNL
+357 EVGRYKFNL
-366 RLYGGKSKL
+366 RLYGEQKKTEH
-375 DSRVLTIGDIV
+375 VLTIEDIV
-386 EIVKKLIS
+386 EVVRKLIG
-394 LYQRQEEPDDIDDLA
+394 LYKGEMEPDDIDDLA
-409 NRRVRSIGELLYEQL
+409 NRRVRSVGELLYEQI
-424 RDAFGRKL
+424 REAFGRKL
-432 IRNITEKF
+432 VRNIAEKI

-445 ESRIVPKVLI
+445 EARIVPKVLI
-455 DPKVVT
+455 DPKVIT
-461 NSLVSFFTR
+461 SSLINFFMRDT
-470 ESLSQFLDQTNP
+470 LSQFLDQTNP

-493 ALGKGGLT
+493 AFGRGGLT

-529 NVGLINSLTIYAGV
+529 NVGLINSLTTYAKV

-554 VVENGRV
+554 VVENGKV

-566 ELSRNEEKDAFV
+566 ELSRNEERDAYI
-578 ASADTEIDP
+578 ASADVEYDP
-587 ETGLIKDQKVWVRHR
+587 ETGLIKDSKVWVRYK
-602 DDYIEVDREMVNY
+602 DDYVEVEREKVNY

-646 NMQRQSV
+646 NMQRQAV

-666 MEAKVARDSGSLLL
+666 MEAKVARDSGTLLV
-680 AKHPGTVVYVDAKR
+680 ARNSGTVVYVDSKR
-694 ILLRVSKKGKKL
+694 VLVRVSKRGKKL
-706 SKFEDELEEYNLIK
+706 SKFEDEIEEYNLIK
-720 FRRSNQNTIIN
+720 FRRSNQNTLIN
-731 MRPVVKVG
+731 MRPIVKVG
-739 DKVKAGDILA
+739 DKIKAGDIIA
-749 DASATKN
+749 DAAATKN
-756 GELALGKNI
+756 GELALGKNL

-784 ENLLKNDAF
+784 ENVLKEDAL
-793 TSVHILEFEV
+793 TSIHILEFEV
-803 EVRETQLGP
+803 EVRETTLGP

-817 VIPGTSEDDTKNLDA
+817 QIPGVMEEDLRNLDND
-832 FGIVRVGV
+832 GIIRVGV

-861 SPEKKLLLT
+861 SPEKKLLL
-870 IAGYSQEVKDT
+870 AVVGYDQPVKDT

-891 YVIDVVVLTRTK
+891 YVVDVVILTKTK
-903 NDPLSLKVIRER
+903 SDSLSLKVIKER
-915 REKAFR
+915 KDKAYR
-921 RAEEEKAILK
+921 RAEEEKRLLK
-931 VRLKDLISEL
+931 TRLRDFIIEVLVDEVL
-941 LLNETLI
+941 A
-948 DDLKTRDGKIVI
+948 DDLKAKDGTVILPKGTLVTREILDDLVLNKRIDLTRLNYDLPVIAEEKIERI
-960 EKDTVVTKEILNQI
+960 RNMIQDFHKREKEIDERLNQ
-974 TFERKLDF
+974 T
-982 SRIDFEHPFI
+982 
-992 GKEKY
+992 
-997 ERIKNLILDYQKR
+997 
-1010 ENEIED
+1010 
-1016 RLNSALQEIDR
+1016 LQEIER

-1052 DKMTGR
+1052 DKITGR

-1082 VDVVLSPLGVPSRMN
+1082 VDLVLSPLGVPSRMN

-1117 ATPAFEGLTIEE
+1117 ACPAFEGMTVEE
-1129 IEKEMR
+1129 IQKEME
-1135 EAGLTFPG
+1135 EAGLTYPG

-1152 GEYFYYP
+1152 GEYFEYP
-1159 VTVGYMYMVKLIH
+1159 VTVGYMYIIKLIH
-1172 MVDDKIHARAIGPYS
+1172 MVEDKIHARAIGPYS

-1218 AYALQEILTIKSD
+1218 AYTLQEMLTIKSD
-1231 DVEGRNKLYKELQL
+1231 DIESRNKLYKELQL
-1245 GRIPRE
+1245 GKRPKE

-1266 GLALDVELKSSEEK
+1266 GLCLDVELKTAEEK
-1280 EKQNIR
+1280 DKHFLKPNFKSE